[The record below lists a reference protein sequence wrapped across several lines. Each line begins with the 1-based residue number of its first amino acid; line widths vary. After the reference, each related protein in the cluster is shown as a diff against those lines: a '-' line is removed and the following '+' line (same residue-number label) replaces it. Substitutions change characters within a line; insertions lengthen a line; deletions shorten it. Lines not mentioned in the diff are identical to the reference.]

1 MVQEKLQAPKS
12 FSSHLYHLQSWGSG
26 GLRGETAML
35 PENAKWARSRVT
47 LNQMSLHLVFIESWN
62 HSQRAVCLVPNYHLL
77 TRKSLSTWD
86 TLLAS
91 NILNWI
97 IEALA
102 WPTEQTAVR
111 VRFGEL
117 HFTEC
122 FQLDD
127 AKNWVCG
134 CIGTLLAGEEIGK
147 DYSVVWMVSTMLAH
161 KCTWRLKTW
170 CPEPTQ
176 TAYVTISCTETQ
188 GQYTEGNILFD
199 VISSFIS
206 DVGSINHW

>member
-35 PENAKWARSRVT
+35 PGNAKWARSRVT

-91 NILNWI
+91 NILNCESSKPWHGQLNKLQWEWGLESYTLQSAFSWMMPRI
-97 IEALA
+97 GYVGVLALC
-102 WPTEQTAVR
+102 WQGR
-111 VRFGEL
+111 
-117 HFTEC
+117 
-122 FQLDD
+122 
-127 AKNWVCG
+127 
-134 CIGTLLAGEEIGK
+134 
-147 DYSVVWMVSTMLAH
+147 
-161 KCTWRLKTW
+161 RLEKT
-170 CPEPTQ
+170 
-176 TAYVTISCTETQ
+176 
-188 GQYTEGNILFD
+188 IL
-199 VISSFIS
+199 
-206 DVGSINHW
+206 